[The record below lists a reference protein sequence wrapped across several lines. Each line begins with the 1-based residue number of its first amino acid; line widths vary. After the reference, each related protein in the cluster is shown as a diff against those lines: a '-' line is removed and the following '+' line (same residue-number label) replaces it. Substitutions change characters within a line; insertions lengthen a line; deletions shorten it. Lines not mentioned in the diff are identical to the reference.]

1 MSPLRVESL
10 FPRVLCFEHEPCGVK
25 SQMPW
30 GFISPAQ
37 GPGQGCLVWS
47 TNLLLR
53 KEKIHLYIHS
63 FLCFLRSLP
72 IVGRHIRGGVSGKCV
87 FLPVL
92 QISTWPFYPLL
103 WNRCSAS
110 SQVLFR
116 GYCSMCGCIC
126 AVSVG
131 GGKFRI
137 FLCHQS

>member
-1 MSPLRVESL
+1 MGLKARCLGGSSL
-10 FPRVLCFEHEPCGVK
+10 QRRGQGRGAWCGVQTSCYVRRK
-25 SQMPW
+25 
-30 GFISPAQ
+30 FI
-37 GPGQGCLVWS
+37 
-47 TNLLLR
+47 
-53 KEKIHLYIHS
+53 YIYIL
-63 FLCFLRSLP
+63 FCFLRSLP